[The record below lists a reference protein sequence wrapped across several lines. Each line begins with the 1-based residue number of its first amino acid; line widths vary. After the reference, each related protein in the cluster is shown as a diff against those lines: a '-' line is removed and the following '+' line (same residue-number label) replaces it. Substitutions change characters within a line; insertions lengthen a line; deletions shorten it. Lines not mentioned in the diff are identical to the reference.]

1 MPWDFPTQT
10 ELLSQLERYKS
21 QDANQT
27 GYISRE
33 ILVKVI
39 HFVCDNRDNR
49 ISIKSMF
56 FFKIPF
62 WFQTDE
68 YITNHGSS
76 QLTHERQSHLI
87 NFWCD
92 LFSMP
97 VESLPSYV
105 KKTEDMK
112 YDCID
117 YKNMVFFNYI

>member
-1 MPWDFPTQT
+1 MII
-10 ELLSQLERYKS
+10 EIIGYLL
-21 QDANQT
+21 
-27 GYISRE
+27 
-33 ILVKVI
+33 KV
-39 HFVCDNRDNR
+39 C
-49 ISIKSMF
+49 F

-117 YKNMVFFNYI
+117 YKNMVFFNYL